1 MGKGE
6 LDNVLSRLQKIL
18 EDGKLRKINPPRTIH
33 LSGLLARDILDFEV
47 KVSIVRDILN
57 QKIIVHDMVGSN
69 FGGLILDEDMLTQYI
84 FHRCPKNY
92 RSSISILDA
101 SLDLG
106 IPSLL
111 VDSLIHLGLLT
122 AIKPDSEV
130 RVLQK
135 SISQFS
141 EKFIGKELLGK
152 LLCIDGGELDRR
164 IELKKVPTLNIPFV
178 GGTERYPLI
187 PKIFIPRLAT
197 NH

>member
-1 MGKGE
+1 M
-6 LDNVLSRLQKIL
+6 
-18 EDGKLRKINPPRTIH
+18 LRYYY
-33 LSGLLARDILDFEV
+33 GV
-47 KVSIVRDILN
+47 Y
-57 QKIIVHDMVGSN
+57 
-69 FGGLILDEDMLTQYI
+69 LTQYI

-135 SISQFS
+135 SVSQFS
-141 EKFIGKELLGK
+141 EKFIGKESLGK
-152 LLCIDGGELDRR
+152 LLCIDGDELGLR
-164 IELKKVPTLNIPFV
+164 IELEGVPTLNIPF
-178 GGTERYPLI
+178 GDGADCYPLN
-187 PKIFIPRLAT
+187 PKIFIPRLAS